1 MLAKTLMILLVITV
15 SAQSATAQSTFG
27 DIVGVVKDQ
36 NQDAVPNAQIVL
48 TSVDDGSQ
56 HQTTSDADGAF
67 HFVNLKA
74 GNYGLVATAAG
85 FADFKVSSVHLDARQ
100 TLRLD
105 VAMKLASASQSI
117 EVAASAGPMMNTE
130 DATIADSKD
139 FQQITSL
146 PVNYRGTTTSP
157 LAMLATVPGAQQDA
171 NGNVPLAGD
180 FPRKCSIPSMAL
192 RR

>member
-1 MLAKTLMILLVITV
+1 MKDDLIAMAVRFFDQLREGGNTMLAKTILILLVITV

-36 NQDAVPNAQIVL
+36 NQGAVPNAQIVL

-56 HQTTSDADGAF
+56 HQATSDADGAF

-74 GNYGLVATAAG
+74 GNYALVATAAG
-85 FADFKVSSVHLDARQ
+85 FADFKISTAHLDARQ

-117 EVAASAGPMMNTE
+117 AVEARGRAPKNNKE
-130 DATIADSKD
+130 EATH
-139 FQQITSL
+139 
-146 PVNYRGTTTSP
+146 RSP
-157 LAMLATVPGAQQDA
+157 HIM
-171 NGNVPLAGD
+171 
-180 FPRKCSIPSMAL
+180 
-192 RR
+192 